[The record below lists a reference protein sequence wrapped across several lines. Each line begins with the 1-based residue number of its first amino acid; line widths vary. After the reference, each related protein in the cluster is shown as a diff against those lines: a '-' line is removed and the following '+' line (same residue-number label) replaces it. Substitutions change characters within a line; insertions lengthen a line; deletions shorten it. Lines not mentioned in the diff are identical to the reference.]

1 MNASALAV
9 RLAGPSGFASIM
21 KGMFG
26 GGKAKQAQA
35 IWRSARQKGVYD
47 LTELRF
53 VTHEAVGYAVM
64 AFTTAGRLAE
74 PVQES
79 LAAQAEQLPAGTIR
93 GESRMYSALM
103 PIGRQPHV
111 DVLGEAHPGALVFVT
126 VTSPKGSNRP
136 LVAHCVV
143 DGRDYIY
150 PVPGDRL
157 R

>member
-1 MNASALAV
+1 MNASTLAV

-26 GGKAKQAQA
+26 GGRARQAQA

-53 VTHEAVGYAVM
+53 VTHGSVGYAVM
-64 AFTTAGRLAE
+64 AFATTGRLAGA
-74 PVQES
+74 VRES
-79 LAAQAEQLPAGTIR
+79 LAAQADKLPPTTIR
-93 GESRMYSALM
+93 GESLMYSALM
-103 PIGRQPHV
+103 PLGRQPHI
-111 DVLGEAHPGALVFVT
+111 DVLREPHPGTLVFVT

-157 R
+157 G